1 MSLPVLSLVSPDRND
16 HLTLAPDIA
25 FSSSYLAQGR
35 AVSVSD
41 GTTFQAIEIQPG
53 GSLRW
58 PAEESRTRLCS
69 VARGIIRVKLPE
81 KEFPIGPN
89 GMWKVKQ
96 GVACTVMNPFY
107 LGAVVHVTT
116 IGDEGF

>member
-1 MSLPVLSLVSPDRND
+1 LFPPDRNV

-35 AVSVSD
+35 AVPVID
-41 GTTFQAIEIQPG
+41 DTTFQAIEIQPG

-69 VARGIIRVKLPE
+69 VARGIIRVRLPE

-116 IGDEGF
+116 IGFECT